1 LRTKLGVDAPPPT
14 LIPPSGARTSPH
26 LPRSDGSS
34 AIVDQVSVADVLAD
48 LGHRPT
54 VPTPAK
60 GAPVMPTAPRS
71 SGSSWLLMLLVL
83 IVAGGAAAVVYFALP
98 YFT

>member
-1 LRTKLGVDAPPPT
+1 
-14 LIPPSGARTSPH
+14 
-26 LPRSDGSS
+26 
-34 AIVDQVSVADVLAD
+34 VSVADVLAD